1 MTNELGDA
9 PIEDAYRAKMVALV
23 RALDDFLNDGAR
35 GPDRKLGFVVMVFP
49 FGEGP
54 GRCNYISNGV
64 DRDDVVALMKEQIKR
79 FEGAPDV
86 TGQA

>member
-1 MTNELGDA
+1 MTDNALGDA
-9 PIEDAYRAKMVALV
+9 PIEDAYREKMIALV
-23 RALDDFLNDGAR
+23 RAIDGFLNATGE
-35 GPDRKLGFVVMVFP
+35 PRKLGFVLMVFP

-54 GRCNYISNGV
+54 GRCNYVSNGV
-64 DRDDVVALMKEQIKR
+64 DRGDVVTLMREQIKR